1 MKKTPGSQSNRF
13 LEPILLTT
21 PAQRLLSDTCSGEVC
36 HVYNLLSIIQMKE
49 AIVTNDTHQILNKI
63 KCLLS
68 TGQGKA

>member
-1 MKKTPGSQSNRF
+1 MRYVVV
-13 LEPILLTT
+13 
-21 PAQRLLSDTCSGEVC
+21 GEVC
-36 HVYNLLSIIQMKE
+36 HDYNLLSIIQMKE